1 MAGGTVNL
9 HSPNTANSDSPL
21 THEQQAT
28 RLIHELTEIWK
39 ESPNKRQAEIITTCR
54 LILLD
59 SIAVIIDGL
68 FNDGIR
74 KLEQKVGTIAAGE
87 LWIPG
92 LKKSQSLHGLI
103 SLLSAAATWNEL
115 IEGYAKAHG
124 RPALHTVPLCISLGI
139 SQGQNLGDIL
149 LAMLHGYE
157 VGARFGEAYAVPKG
171 EHVDGTWGTIAATIS
186 ACTLLNAT
194 PDQTIG
200 AMNAARCQMSRSLFA
215 PVKAGSQSR
224 LLYSGLAA
232 TRGMDLAIAS
242 IADFHGPDPLIDLSI
257 DHSERWPNDLDLEI
271 GNPLSIEES
280 YVKLLPGARHLHYAM
295 EAALA
300 WRREKGYAT
309 GQHLIEKE
317 WPKSILIKTYPEA
330 EKYCSLAKPN
340 NRIQAQFSL
349 QYATCIT
356 LLTGETNGTI
366 FSDAYLNLCALQRF
380 LDRTQLCSD
389 RSQAGRWAEI
399 TIVEYNGQTSQT
411 FSSFLKGDPGNPLSQ
426 SDRIDKADTLISE
439 HLGIEQTKHLV
450 QHYLE
455 APLNESLFPQTLN
468 RG

>member
-9 HSPNTANSDSPL
+9 HSPNTANSESSL
-21 THEQQAT
+21 THEQQTT
-28 RLIHELTEIWK
+28 RLIHELTEIWTK
-39 ESPNKRQAEIITTCR
+39 SPNRRQAEIITTCR

-68 FNDGIR
+68 FNDDIR

-115 IEGYAKAHG
+115 IEGHAKAHG

-139 SQGQNLGDIL
+139 SQGRTLGHIL

-157 VGARFGEAYAVPKG
+157 VAARFGEAYAVPNG
-171 EHVDGTWGTIAATIS
+171 EHVDGTWGTIAATIT

-194 PDQTIG
+194 PEQTIG

-257 DHSERWPNDLDLEI
+257 DHSQRWPHDLNLETR
-271 GNPLSIEES
+271 NPLSIEES

-300 WRREKGYAT
+300 WRREKGYAK
-309 GQHLIEKE
+309 GKHLVEKE
-317 WPKSILIKTYPEA
+317 WPKSILVKTYPEA

-356 LLTGETNGTI
+356 LLTGETNGII

-399 TIVEYNGQTSQT
+399 TIVEYNGQTSQA
-411 FSSFLKGDPGNPLSQ
+411 FGSFLKGDPGNPLSQ
-426 SDRIDKADTLISE
+426 SDRIGKADALMAE
-439 HLGIEQTKHLV
+439 HLGMEQTKHLI

>member
-9 HSPNTANSDSPL
+9 HSPNTANSESSL
-21 THEQQAT
+21 THEQQTT
-28 RLIHELTEIWK
+28 RLIHELTEIWTK
-39 ESPNKRQAEIITTCR
+39 SPNRRQAEIITTCR

-68 FNDGIR
+68 FNDDIR

-115 IEGYAKAHG
+115 IEGHAKAHG

-139 SQGQNLGDIL
+139 SQGRTLGHIL

-157 VGARFGEAYAVPKG
+157 VAARFGEAYAVPNG
-171 EHVDGTWGTIAATIS
+171 EHVDGTWGTIAATIT

-194 PDQTIG
+194 PEQTIG

-257 DHSERWPNDLDLEI
+257 DHSQRWPHDLNLETR
-271 GNPLSIEES
+271 NPLSIEES

-300 WRREKGYAT
+300 WRREKGYAK
-309 GQHLIEKE
+309 GKHLVEKE

-356 LLTGETNGTI
+356 LLTGETNGII

-399 TIVEYNGQTSQT
+399 TIVEYNGQTSQA
-411 FSSFLKGDPGNPLSQ
+411 FGSFLKGDPGNPLSQ
-426 SDRIDKADTLISE
+426 SDRIGKADALMAE
-439 HLGIEQTKHLV
+439 HLGMEQTKHLI

>member
-9 HSPNTANSDSPL
+9 HSPNTANSESSL
-21 THEQQAT
+21 THEQQTT
-28 RLIHELTEIWK
+28 RLIHELTEIWTK
-39 ESPNKRQAEIITTCR
+39 SPNRRQAEIITTCR

-68 FNDGIR
+68 FNDDIR

-115 IEGYAKAHG
+115 IEGHAKAHG

-139 SQGQNLGDIL
+139 SQGRTLGHIL

-157 VGARFGEAYAVPKG
+157 VAARFGEAYAVPNG
-171 EHVDGTWGTIAATIS
+171 EHVDGTWGTIAATIT

-194 PDQTIG
+194 PEQTIG

-257 DHSERWPNDLDLEI
+257 DHSQRWPQDLNLETR
-271 GNPLSIEES
+271 NPLSIEES

-300 WRREKGYAT
+300 WRREKGYAK
-309 GQHLIEKE
+309 GKHLVEKE

-356 LLTGETNGTI
+356 LLTGETNGII

-399 TIVEYNGQTSQT
+399 TIVEYNGQTSQA
-411 FSSFLKGDPGNPLSQ
+411 FGSFLKGDPGNPLSQ
-426 SDRIDKADTLISE
+426 SDRIGKADALMAE
-439 HLGIEQTKHLV
+439 HLGMEQTKHLI